1 MAWDPSLLR
10 KYNITSHFRLLNQVR
25 SELKDQPL
33 QRPLAGSRSEA
44 TARRSSRSTSNES
57 PRRGRSAGS
66 GAPTRSLP
74 TPPVAVTPSPESNF
88 DPIVMVPLITDAFDS
103 QH

>member
-33 QRPLAGSRSEA
+33 QRPVAGTRSEA
-44 TARRSSRSTSNES
+44 TARRAARSSES
-57 PRRGRSAGS
+57 SRRGRSGGS
-66 GAPTRSLP
+66 TTTVPGPATWRGRGSSRRRSEPRRDAAPL
-74 TPPVAVTPSPESNF
+74 
-88 DPIVMVPLITDAFDS
+88 AFAAS
-103 QH
+103 CGS

>member
-33 QRPLAGSRSEA
+33 QRPVAGTRAEA
-44 TARRSSRSTSNES
+44 TARRAARSSES
-57 PRRGRSAGS
+57 SRRGRNG
-66 GAPTRSLP
+66 GAAPSRSVAAA
-74 TPPVAVTPSPESNF
+74 PVATSTSTPENSF